1 VHRRHLF
8 LKLLG
13 SIITRL
19 CAAVNRRGLPQG
31 CNLGAPADAV
41 PRRQYAF
48 PQIADVPRRALGRE
62 DDMTAWR
69 VFALAAMVG
78 MIGAVAGARAAEV
91 IILVN
96 QGAAS
101 AVHDL
106 VPAFE
111 RASGH
116 KVVVSFEVGPSM
128 MQKINSDAPAD
139 VVSLFVDSFDDLVKR
154 GKVVPGSAVEFAR
167 AGNGVAVK
175 AGAPKPDISTPE
187 AFKRAMLAA
196 KSIGYSRVGSG
207 LLAARLMERLGIA
220 DELKP
225 KTKFIEG
232 IPVAEAVAR
241 GDVEIG
247 LQQTNVIQP
256 VAGSDY
262 VGPVPA
268 ELQEYVRFAVGLLTR
283 SQQPEAAQALIHF
296 MAAPENAALVRKS
309 AMEPPAR

>member
-1 VHRRHLF
+1 MKKTAMMLES
-8 LKLLG
+8 K
-13 SIITRL
+13 
-19 CAAVNRRGLPQG
+19 
-31 CNLGAPADAV
+31 
-41 PRRQYAF
+41 RQ
-48 PQIADVPRRALGRE
+48 RE
-62 DDMTAWR
+62 DVMTEWARTIWAKS
-69 VFALAAMVG
+69 ALAAM
-78 MIGAVAGARAAEV
+78 ITVAGMAAPATAAEI

-101 AVHDL
+101 AVRDL
-106 VPAFE
+106 APAFE
-111 RASGH
+111 RVSGH
-116 KVVVSFEVGPSM
+116 KVVISFEVGPSM
-128 MQKINSDAPAD
+128 MQKVNSGAPAD
-139 VVSLFVDSFDDLVKR
+139 VVSHFFDAFDDLVAR
-154 GKVVPGSAVEFAR
+154 GKVVAGSAVEYAR

-187 AFKRAMLAA
+187 AFKQSMLAA
-196 KSIGYSRVGSG
+196 KSIGYSRQGSG
-207 LLAARLMERLGIA
+207 VLAAKLMERLGIA
-220 DELKP
+220 EQLRS

-268 ELQEYVRFAVGLLTR
+268 ELQEYVRFSIGLLTV
-283 SQQPEAAQALIHF
+283 SKQPEAARELIRF
-296 MAAPENAALVRKS
+296 LAAPENAALVRKS